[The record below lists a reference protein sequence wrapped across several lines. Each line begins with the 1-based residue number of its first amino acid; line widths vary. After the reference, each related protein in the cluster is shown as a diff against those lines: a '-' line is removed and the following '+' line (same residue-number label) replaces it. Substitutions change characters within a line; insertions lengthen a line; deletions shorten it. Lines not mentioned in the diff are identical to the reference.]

1 MNRSELRKKAS
12 AYALQVVILATL
24 LHFGIR
30 LWGPDSVQTPSAWSY
45 AFVMLFYLIDG
56 GVWLFVTSRYKEYLT
71 SFFTGTSG
79 FRFLLA
85 LAVIGV
91 YYWVYGSAAMMSFL
105 LVFMAYYLLL
115 LAHHSIFF
123 SRVSNR
129 L

>member
-1 MNRSELRKKAS
+1 
-12 AYALQVVILATL
+12 
-24 LHFGIR
+24 
-30 LWGPDSVQTPSAWSY
+30 
-45 AFVMLFYLIDG
+45 MLFYLIDG